1 MKREV
6 ILFIDDILI
15 SMNDIEDFSKKMSK
29 EKLLN
34 DKLHQSAIVR
44 QIEIIGEAVKN
55 LPNSFRE
62 KYPDVPWAKM
72 AGMRDVI
79 IHSYFSV
86 DLGTVWKVIKDDLP
100 VLKKQ
105 ILKIKKE
112 LEGKE

>member
-15 SMNDIEDFSKKMSK
+15 SINAIEDFSTKMSK
-29 EKLLN
+29 EKLINNRLY
-34 DKLHQSAIVR
+34 QSAIVR
-44 QIEIIGEAVKN
+44 EIEIIGEAVKSI
-55 LPNSFRE
+55 PTSFRE
-62 KYPDVPWAKM
+62 KHPEIPWAKM

-100 VLKKQ
+100 ILKKQ